1 MVSELHETY
10 VTTPTMSTTTT
21 PTITTNSAMAS
32 SFFINLNFT
41 LSIKLERGMK
51 PCPNEFINVAGDSFG
66 LNQMVNPK
74 YFYRQRQ
81 DQLILGWMIA
91 SMSEGVVGQIT
102 GVRVEYDPVF
112 VIITTR
118 PELFTL
124 SEVCALLQNH
134 ETSIKQ
140 LNSCTQ
146 IVSKMSANFTVGGS
160 SKDGRGCRNTHG
172 NDRAHTRGHNSFH
185 CSQYFGLGLGGYGR
199 GNGLL
204 PTCQVCGRQGHIA
217 INCYHRFDRD
227 FQSPPSNSLTFMVAL
242 PNTIADPSWYF
253 DSGASTHVTNNP
265 DNLSFKS
272 YYNGHD
278 KVTVGNDQVLP
289 QSLQGILHFF
299 AHVSS
304 ADNHTFSPV
313 L

>member
-10 VTTPTMSTTTT
+10 VTPPTMSTTTT
-21 PTITTNSAMAS
+21 PTITTNPAMAS

-66 LNQMVNPK
+66 LNQMT
-74 YFYRQRQ
+74 
-81 DQLILGWMIA
+81 D
-91 SMSEGVVGQIT
+91 
-102 GVRVEYDPVF
+102 VRVEYDPVF

-217 INCYHRFDRD
+217 INCYHRFDRA